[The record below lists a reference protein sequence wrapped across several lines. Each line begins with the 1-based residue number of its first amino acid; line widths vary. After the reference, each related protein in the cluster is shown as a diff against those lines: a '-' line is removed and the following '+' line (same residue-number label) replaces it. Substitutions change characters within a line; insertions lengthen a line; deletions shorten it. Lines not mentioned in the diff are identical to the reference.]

1 MLSSFTHANIRY
13 LGAGAKGSERGY
25 RPLGG
30 GGVGGGAG
38 IV

>member
-13 LGAGAKGSERGY
+13 LGAGAKGSERGSG
-25 RPLGG
+25 PLGG
-30 GGVGGGAG
+30 GDGGGGAR